1 VNFTASSSSEVLA
14 FVSSTTLNPVGDY
27 NTALDK
33 VTLAGATNAIEPA
46 SAAVFGVGMLGLV
59 AIRRRKAGVSELE
72 PSSAI

>member
-1 VNFTASSSSEVLA
+1 
-14 FVSSTTLNPVGDY
+14 
-27 NTALDK
+27 LDK

-59 AIRRRKAGVSELE
+59 AIRRRKSGVSELE